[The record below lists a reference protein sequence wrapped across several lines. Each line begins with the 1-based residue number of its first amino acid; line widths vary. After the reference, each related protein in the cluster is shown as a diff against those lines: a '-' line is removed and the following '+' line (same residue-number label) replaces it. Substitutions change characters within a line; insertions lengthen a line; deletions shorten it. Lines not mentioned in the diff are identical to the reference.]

1 MVGATVYAM
10 YMVDR
15 MVIPESLDSRSLRTW
30 IVARVGHKPYNPT
43 FFFSDK
49 QHIHP
54 KEPFREKLGH

>member
-1 MVGATVYAM
+1 MVGATVCVM

-43 FFFSDK
+43 FFSPDNFFTQRS
-49 QHIHP
+49 P
-54 KEPFREKLGH
+54 LEKN

>member
-43 FFFSDK
+43 FFFSDNMFT
-49 QHIHP
+49 QRS
-54 KEPFREKLGH
+54 PFAKN